1 MKKLY
6 DYAIGTRV
14 SVTPSDEPDAV
25 YWGSIEED
33 TSLNRYIHFDDGTCL
48 YPDSTD
54 VVNF

>member
-6 DYAIGTRV
+6 DYEIGTRV